1 MNAPVEQ
8 ATLPLE
14 SQLEARFGRF
24 DEEHPEIW
32 ELFERFTFE
41 LIKGGHRH
49 YGAAAIFERIR
60 WHMTVT
66 SRNSGFKLN
75 NDFRAYYARKFHQEH
90 PEHDGF
96 FRTRQV
102 RGESD

>member
-1 MNAPVEQ
+1 LNAPVEQ

-24 DEEHPEIW
+24 DEEHPEVW

-41 LIKGGHRH
+41 LIGGGHRH

-66 SRNSGFKLN
+66 SMDSGFKLN
-75 NDFRAYYARKFHQEH
+75 NDFR
-90 PEHDGF
+90 PT
-96 FRTRQV
+96 TRGSSIGSI
-102 RGESD
+102 RSMMASSGPGR